1 MQVKGKNH
9 MRAID
14 NVADTAM
21 QFIKNLN
28 EVPADVENIAISP
41 ASLESLCYGY
51 IHLYTLMMEARQ
63 MPTPSNTRR
72 FHTTFH

>member
-14 NVADTAM
+14 SVADTAM

-28 EVPADVENIAISP
+28 EVPAEAESIVISP
-41 ASLESLCYGY
+41 DSLESLCYGY
-51 IHLYTLMMEARQ
+51 IHLYTLLMEARQ
-63 MPTPSNTRR
+63 MPTPSNSRR